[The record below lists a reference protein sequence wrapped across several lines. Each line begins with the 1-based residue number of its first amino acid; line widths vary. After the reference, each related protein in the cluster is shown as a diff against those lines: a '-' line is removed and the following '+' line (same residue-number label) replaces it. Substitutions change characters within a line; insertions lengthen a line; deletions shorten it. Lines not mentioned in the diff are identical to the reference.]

1 MNKDAYNLLNGCN
14 KGDEF
19 VKVKMLLK
27 TKGNLFIKKKPFY
40 LNSKTAFKVY
50 QVDDITYSI
59 KLLRFQSLPS
69 FDLLVV

>member
-27 TKGNLFIKKKPFY
+27 TKGNLFIKKSRFTSIVKRLLKY
-40 LNSKTAFKVY
+40 IKLM
-50 QVDDITYSI
+50 DITYSI
-59 KLLRFQSLPS
+59 KL
-69 FDLLVV
+69 